1 MSLRERLRLQILNKM
16 DLTREIEDGEIRQMI
31 REEIILL
38 SREHSLTLEERL
50 NLEQEVFNSLR
61 KLDVLQDLLDAEEI
75 SEIMINGAE
84 NIYVEKNGVIE
95 KSKLKFSSE
104 DKLYDV
110 IQQIVS
116 VNNRMVNESS
126 PIVDTKLPDGSRV
139 NVILSPISL
148 EHSTVTIRKFPK
160 DKITMKKL
168 ITLSSLSEEMADFFE
183 RLVKAGYNIFI
194 SGGTSSGKTTFLN
207 ALTEYIPKNERVVT
221 IEDSAELQ
229 VQGIDNLVRLESR
242 NATLEGKLEVKIR
255 DLVRAALRI
264 RPDRIIVGECRGAE
278 ALDMLQAMNTGHDGS
293 LSTGHGNSC
302 RDMIARLETM
312 VMMADDISL
321 PISAI
326 DKQIA
331 SGLDIFVHLGKVNK
345 NQRKVLE
352 VCEVMGYGD
361 GEILL
366 QPLYQ
371 YECREGKDVWKR
383 VGTLRHTEKLEIF
396 FTETSTAMDL
406 GQKIG

>member
-1 MSLRERLRLQILNKM
+1 MSLRERLRFQIINKM
-16 DLTREIEDGEIRQMI
+16 DFTREVEDDEIRQLI
-31 REEIILL
+31 RQEIIGIGREFHL
-38 SREHSLTLEERL
+38 SLEEKL

-61 KLDVLQDLLDAEEI
+61 KLDVLQDLLDEDNI
-75 SEIMINGAE
+75 SEIMINGAD
-84 NIYVEKNGVIE
+84 NIYVERNGVIE
-95 KSKLKFSSE
+95 KSELAFSSE
-104 DKLYDV
+104 EKLYDV

-116 VNNRMVNESS
+116 MNNRLVNESS

-139 NVILSPISL
+139 NVILSPVSL

-160 DKITMKKL
+160 DRITMKKL
-168 ITLSSLSEEMADFFE
+168 IALSSLSDEMAVFLKK
-183 RLVKAGYNIFI
+183 LVVAGYNIFI

-207 ALTEYIPKNERVVT
+207 ALTEFIPKTERVVT

-255 DLVRAALRI
+255 DLVKAALRI

-278 ALDMLQAMNTGHDGS
+278 ALDMLQALNTGHDGT

-302 RDMIARLETM
+302 KDMISRLETM
-312 VMMADDISL
+312 VLMAEDVAL

-331 SGLDIFVHLGKVNK
+331 SGLDIMIHLGRVNRG
-345 NQRKVLE
+345 QRKVME
-352 VCEVMGYGD
+352 ICEILGYED
-361 GEILL
+361 GEVKF
-366 QPLYQ
+366 QPLFQ
-371 YECREGKDVWKR
+371 YEYKDGKDVWNR
-383 VGTLRHTEKLEIF
+383 VGTLYHTEKLEIF
-396 FTETSTAMDL
+396 FSEISM
-406 GQKIG
+406 GIN

>member
-1 MSLRERLRLQILNKM
+1 MNLRERLRFQILNKM
-16 DLTREIEDGEIRQMI
+16 DLTREIEDEEIRQMI
-31 REEIILL
+31 REEIIVMGRERNL
-38 SREHSLTLEERL
+38 SLEEKL
-50 NLEQEVFNSLR
+50 SLEQEVFNSLR
-61 KLDVLQDLLDAEEI
+61 KLDVLQDLLDADDI

-104 DKLYDV
+104 EKLYDV

-116 VNNRMVNESS
+116 INNRMVNESS

-160 DKITMKKL
+160 EKITMEKL
-168 ITLSSLSEEMADFFE
+168 LTFSSLSKEMAEFFKS
-183 RLVKAGYNIFI
+183 LVMSGYNIFI

-207 ALTEYIPKNERVVT
+207 ALTEFIPKNERVVT

-255 DLVRAALRI
+255 DLVKAALRI

-278 ALDMLQAMNTGHDGS
+278 ALDVLQAMNTGHEGA

-302 RDMIARLETM
+302 RDMISRLETM
-312 VMMADDISL
+312 VMMADDVSL
-321 PISAI
+321 PIEAI

-331 SGLDIFVHLGKVNK
+331 SGIDIFVHLGKVNK

-352 VCEVMGYGD
+352 VCEVSGYEN

-366 QPLYQ
+366 APLYQ
-371 YECREGKDVWKR
+371 YECREGKDVWNR
-383 VGTLRHTEKLEIF
+383 VGTLHHTEKLEIF
-396 FTETSTAMDL
+396 FSETAEESNCM
-406 GQKIG
+406 QQIG